1 MLGQKNKTHIVVVK
15 DTAPLIETAT
25 RADLTAGQIAVFKN
39 GSATAIDGTTDL
51 TSGDQFKVV
60 FKDVEGNIIESPTY
74 KYDNILTKTAANY
87 SAATEQKTY
96 IGYNGTTG
104 SIAVANSDIYTV
116 RLLRKD
122 YSKTWGEHGSFKL
135 VGTYQSDASATQT
148 EIADALVANMY
159 KNLLVEKQKSGTWVT
174 KVGRINSAAVTA
186 ANDFTGDTTVVQGTN
201 FITIA
206 ESGNNNDAA
215 VYGAGNTDLAVGD
228 YVRIGGVGAGTA
240 LTSNVYKVT
249 ALSGAKT
256 SSIIATLDVEVIEAS
271 GTYAAATHDIEV
283 IPAATA
289 AAANWGLMLQSQSV
303 KFSPGLFKNQNVTFN
318 VMLNDAFGSTIVT
331 NATNASKGVGT
342 YREVAEME
350 WELRN
355 NQREAYHVASYPIT
369 ETLNAISGKTYDMIV
384 VNFKDDNAR
393 SINGYDLSFH
403 SLVIASEDES
413 AATVHTDLKD
423 ILNIT

>member
-74 KYDNILTKTAANY
+74 KYDNIITKTAANY

-104 SIAVANSDIYTV
+104 SITVANSDIYTV

-174 KVGRINSAAVTA
+174 KVGRINSSTVTA
-186 ANDFTGDTTVVQGTN
+186 ANDLVNDATVVQGTN
-201 FITIA
+201 FVTVSTAITW
-206 ESGNNNDAA
+206 
-215 VYGAGNTDLAVGD
+215 GAGATTLVVGD
-228 YVRIGGVGAGTA
+228 YLRIGTIGGGTA
-240 LTSNVYKVT
+240 LTNNVYKIT
-249 ALSGAKT
+249 AINGLVL
-256 SSIIATLDVEVIEAS
+256 TLDVEVLEAS

-283 IPAATA
+283 LAAATA
-289 AAANWGLMLQSQSV
+289 AAGNWGLMLQSQSV

-331 NATNASKGVGT
+331 NATNASKGIGT

-369 ETLNAISGKTYDMIV
+369 ETLNAVSGKTYDMIV

-393 SINGYDLSFH
+393 TLNGYDLSFH
-403 SLVIASEDES
+403 TLVIASEDES
-413 AATVHTDLKD
+413 SATVHTDLKD
-423 ILNIT
+423 ILNIS